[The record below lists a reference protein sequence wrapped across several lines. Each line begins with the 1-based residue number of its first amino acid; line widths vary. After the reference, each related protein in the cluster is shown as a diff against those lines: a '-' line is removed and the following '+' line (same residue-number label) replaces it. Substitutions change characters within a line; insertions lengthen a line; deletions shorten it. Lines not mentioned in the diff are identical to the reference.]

1 MVDTRAYFTAAESFC
16 IFVSN
21 YDVKR
26 LTNKTNKILV
36 KKYPFSECTSLVPI
50 NLNYSLNSTLGSGKI
65 TSYIR
70 NITPIYDYHLSVLV
84 GIIITDGWLQLG
96 KSNWNARFGFKQ
108 GLINFEYMWHVYQIL
123 SHFCPSVP
131 HPTKNYMRGQ
141 IHYYI
146 ELQTRT
152 YPFFTILHSLFYNN
166 KITTLPATE
175 ILFQLITPVSLANM
189 IMCDGTRIN

>member
-1 MVDTRAYFTAAESFC
+1 LVDTRAYFTAAESFC

-26 LTNKTNKILV
+26 LTNKTKKILA
-36 KKYPFSECTSLVPI
+36 KNYPFTPKGSECSSLVPI

-65 TSYIR
+65 TSYIPLPFGVKGR

-131 HPTKNYMRGQ
+131 NPTKNYMRVF
-141 IHYYI
+141 
-146 ELQTRT
+146 R
-152 YPFFTILHSLFYNN
+152 
-166 KITTLPATE
+166 
-175 ILFQLITPVSLANM
+175 
-189 IMCDGTRIN
+189 